1 MDIVKENNNYLSK
14 FNRESEEKLKNLI
27 EERDKLLCDCGYKMD
42 DENILKLNKEI
53 RNLLDR

>member
-1 MDIVKENNNYLSK
+1 MDIVKENNNYLLK
-14 FNRESEEKLKNLI
+14 FNRESEEKLKKLI
-27 EERDKLLCDCGYKMD
+27 QERDRLLCDSTYKMD